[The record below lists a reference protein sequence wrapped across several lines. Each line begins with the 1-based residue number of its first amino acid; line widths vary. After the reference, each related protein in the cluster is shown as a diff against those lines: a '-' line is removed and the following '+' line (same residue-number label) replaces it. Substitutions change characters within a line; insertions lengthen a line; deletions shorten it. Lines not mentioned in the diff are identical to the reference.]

1 MSAVGEAAPTADTA
15 VARPPVPE
23 GEQFQDLLNW
33 LEMGLTRLE
42 IEAIKAKGVSQLLEQ
57 LQQALA
63 AACPPDLTETAE
75 RTRAA
80 WDRPLTEEAAATSET
95 LLNTLEPYQREIE
108 HYFAL
113 EGQRR
118 FHGLMAAYL
127 RLFTR
132 ARYVGSSL
140 RDRIP
145 FVSRSRQE
153 VNAPAPG
160 DLSMF
165 TRACSEVA
173 ANRLLV
179 EADHQGFPLDLLH
192 EPVEALSRADWRQR
206 YAQALN
212 DVLQQVE
219 QRRTRPRGFRR
230 VVQAVVVWLADWV
243 PPLALLAAGANLL
256 WRYFYLQQSNVALS
270 DLLLP
275 LMVLLLSLIMLHVLI
290 VLLLPLR
297 WATIRGEFQ
306 KELDQHLQQELEN
319 LYGPIPGEVAERLR
333 GERQQ
338 VERLIGDTREVA
350 SWLARREQSASIA
363 GLYGH

>member
-1 MSAVGEAAPTADTA
+1 
-15 VARPPVPE
+15 
-23 GEQFQDLLNW
+23 
-33 LEMGLTRLE
+33 
-42 IEAIKAKGVSQLLEQ
+42 
-57 LQQALA
+57 
-63 AACPPDLTETAE
+63 
-75 RTRAA
+75 
-80 WDRPLTEEAAATSET
+80 
-95 LLNTLEPYQREIE
+95 
-108 HYFAL
+108 
-113 EGQRR
+113 
-118 FHGLMAAYL
+118 MAAYL

-165 TRACSEVA
+165 TRASSEVA
-173 ANRLLV
+173 ANRQLDARGKALANRLLV

-192 EPVEALSRADWRQR
+192 EPVEALSRVDWRQR

-212 DVLQQVE
+212 DVLRQVE

-230 VVQAVVVWLADWV
+230 LVQAVVVWLADWV